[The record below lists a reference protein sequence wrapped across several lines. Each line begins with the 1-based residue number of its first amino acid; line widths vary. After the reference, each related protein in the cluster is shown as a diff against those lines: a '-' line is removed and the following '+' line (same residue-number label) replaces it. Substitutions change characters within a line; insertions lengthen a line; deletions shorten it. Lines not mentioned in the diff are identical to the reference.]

1 MYVSVAS
8 DGHRGVAAPD
18 ALGLAACA
26 DQVLPEAHPGT
37 GTIDDDSN
45 RKRAD
50 EDGAAERA
58 VEEHTELP
66 EAVLRHSAGPSGG
79 SGQDVDADA
88 SNLSGQGREDNDDD
102 DNDNDNDNDDNDTDE
117 DDENVEDENE

>member
-37 GTIDDDSN
+37 GTIDGDSN

-88 SNLSGQGREDNDDD
+88 SNLSGQGREGNDDD
-102 DNDNDNDNDDNDTDE
+102 DNDNDNDDNYTDE
-117 DDENVEDENE
+117 DDENVEDEDE